1 MTDQPKIPLS
11 AVMMSATHIYLER
24 VKTGDML
31 HRDLQ
36 RIVPGSKRTY
46 SELLAG
52 FAAADA
58 WKLAQA
64 VEDSNPAYAAGP

>member
-1 MTDQPKIPLS
+1 MKDQPKIPLS
-11 AVMMSATHIYLER
+11 AVMMSATRIYLER
-24 VKTGDML
+24 VKTEDML
-31 HRDLQ
+31 HSDLQ

-58 WKLAQA
+58 WKLAKA
-64 VEDSNPAYAAGP
+64 VEDSNPEHAIP